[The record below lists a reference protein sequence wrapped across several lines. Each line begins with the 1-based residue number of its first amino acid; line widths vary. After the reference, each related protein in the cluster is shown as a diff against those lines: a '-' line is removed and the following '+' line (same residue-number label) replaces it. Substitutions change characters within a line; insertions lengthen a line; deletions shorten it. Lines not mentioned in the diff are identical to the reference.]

1 MKDIVL
7 FVLLGLGA
15 GAVIAGIAMAVVVTY
30 SGSGIINLSTGAVSM
45 VAAYTFWAVKSDYFH
60 FTLATPPAIVVTIL
74 VSVLVGVVGE
84 LLVFRPLRTSS
95 PLAKL
100 VASLGILLT
109 LQATILLWFGSPSKQ
124 IPSIFPTNFIKIF
137 GTSIP
142 ANRFW
147 MAGIV
152 VLIALALTALYRW
165 TRFGLATR
173 AAAENE
179 VYGMLAGLSPNQLS
193 MANTVVASALAG
205 AMGIIA
211 APLAQAD
218 SKTLVLFIV
227 PALAAALFA
236 AFTSLPIACLAGF
249 GIGIGQS
256 LMYYASTLSWFPTD
270 KGQPLP
276 GVQALLT
283 FVLLVIALSLRGAK
297 MPSRGE
303 LVEKRLP
310 FAPRPQR
317 LARPAVVLAV
327 VGVVLLVVLPFGY
340 RQALMLSLVGVVMCL
355 SLVVITGFV
364 GQVSLAQV
372 TLAGVCGF
380 VVSRLFVH
388 AGVGFP
394 WGPLAGSVAAV
405 VVGLI
410 VGVSAL
416 RVRGASLA
424 VVTLAGVIAIEQF
437 GFANSRWGAGPN
449 GSPVGQPKLFG
460 TSIGGDAS
468 FRGLDGKLPSPVL
481 GFVYL
486 VAVIALC
493 LLVSNLRRSVLGQ
506 QMLAVRANERAAA
519 AAGINVARVKIAAYA
534 ISSFI
539 AGTAGWMYAYNFGS
553 VSAARFGI
561 LIALGFVAFAYIG
574 GITMVSGAVI
584 GGLVATEGL
593 VPHFFQTILGIS
605 GNWTL
610 LVGGLILIVTLI
622 QNPEGVA
629 GTTYRKRQAAKRAT
643 AGSQRNEQPRADR
656 AVHRRRWSPSHER
669 CSVGARHHC
678 LLRRGARRRRCR
690 SRRRARPAGRPDRP
704 ERGRQDHLHRRRH
717 GIREP
722 PRQGRAGRRRRQR
735 LAAACPRPARS
746 GTDVAVDRA
755 VRRLVSAREPHRS
768 RPSIP
773 RC

>member
-1 MKDIVL
+1 MTTIAL

-30 SGSGIINLSTGAVSM
+30 SGSGIINLATGAVAM
-45 VAAYTFWAVKSDYFH
+45 VAAYSFWALKSDYFG
-60 FTLATPPAIVVTIL
+60 FTLATTPAVAVTIL
-74 VSVLVGVVGE
+74 VSVLLGVLSE

-100 VASLGILLT
+100 VASLGILLI
-109 LQATILLWFGSPSKQ
+109 LQATVLLWFGSPAKQ
-124 IPSIFPTNFIKIF
+124 IPSVFPTNIVKVF

-147 MAGIV
+147 MAAIV
-152 VLIALALTALYRW
+152 VLIASAFASLYRW

-179 VYGMLAGLSPNQLS
+179 VFGMLAGLSPNQLS
-193 MANTVVASALAG
+193 MVNTALASALAG
-205 AMGIIA
+205 AMGIVA
-211 APLAQAD
+211 APLSQAD
-218 SKTLVLFIV
+218 SSTLVLFVV

-236 AFTSLPIACLAGF
+236 GFTSLWIACLAGF

-256 LMYYASTLSWFPTD
+256 LMSYVSTLSWFPTD
-270 KGQPLP
+270 KGNPLP

-283 FVLLVIALSLRGAK
+283 FILLVLALSLRGASL
-297 MPSRGE
+297 PSRGE

-310 FAPRPQR
+310 AAPRPQR
-317 LARPAVVLAV
+317 LARPAVVLTA

-340 RQALMLSLVGVVMCL
+340 RQALMLSMVGMVVCL

-364 GQVSLAQV
+364 GQMSLLQV
-372 TLAGVCGF
+372 TLAGVAGF
-380 VVSRLFVH
+380 VVSDMFVH
-388 AGVGFP
+388 AHIGFP
-394 WGPLAGSVAAV
+394 WGPLAGSLAGV

-437 GFANSRWGAGPN
+437 GFANSKWGAGPS
-449 GSPVGQPKLFG
+449 GSPVGQPRLFG
-460 TSIGGDAS
+460 FRIGANAS

-486 VAVIALC
+486 VTVIALC
-493 LLVSNLRRSVLGQ
+493 LLVSNLRRAVIGQ

-519 AAGINVARVKIAAYA
+519 AAGINVARVKITAYV

-593 VPHFFQTILGIS
+593 VPHFFQSILHIS

-610 LVGGLILIVTLI
+610 LVGGLLLIVTLI

-629 GTTYRKRQAAKRAT
+629 GTTHRKRQAAKRA
-643 AGSQRNEQPRADR
+643 ASRADGQR
-656 AVHRRRWSPSHER
+656 APDPVIATGGPTAM
-669 CSVGARHHC
+669 VG
-678 LLRRGARRRRCR
+678 
-690 SRRRARPAGRPDRP
+690 
-704 ERGRQDHLHRRRH
+704 
-717 GIREP
+717 EP
-722 PRQGRAGRRRRQR
+722 
-735 LAAACPRPARS
+735 
-746 GTDVAVDRA
+746 
-755 VRRLVSAREPHRS
+755 
-768 RPSIP
+768 
-773 RC
+773 

>member
-1 MKDIVL
+1 MTDIAL
-7 FVLLGLGA
+7 FILLGLGA
-15 GAVIAGIAMAVVVTY
+15 GAVIAGIAMAVVITY
-30 SGSGIINLSTGAVSM
+30 SGSGIINLATGAIAM
-45 VAAYTFWAVKSDYFH
+45 VAAYTFWALKTDYFH
-60 FTLATPPAIVVTIL
+60 FTLATVPAVAVTIV
-74 VSVLVGVVGE
+74 VSVLVGVLSE
-84 LLVFRPLRTSS
+84 LLVFRPLRRSS

-109 LQATILLWFGSPSKQ
+109 LQATILLWFGSPSKR
-124 IPSIFPTNFIKIF
+124 IPSVFPNNIVDVF
-137 GTSIP
+137 GASIP

-152 VLIALALTALYRW
+152 VLFALALAALYRW

-179 VYGMLAGLSPNQLS
+179 VSGMLAGLSPNQLS
-193 MANTVVASALAG
+193 MVNTVLASALAG
-205 AMGIIA
+205 AMGIVA

-218 SKTLVLFIV
+218 SSTLVLFVV

-236 AFTSLPIACLAGF
+236 GFSSPVIACLAGF
-249 GIGIGQS
+249 GVGIGQS
-256 LMYYASTLSWFPTD
+256 LMSYVSTLSWFPTD
-270 KGQPLP
+270 KGNPLP

-283 FVLLVIALSLRGAK
+283 FVLLVVALSLRGAK

-303 LVEKRLP
+303 LVERRLP
-310 FAPRPQR
+310 AAPRPQR
-317 LARPAVVLAV
+317 LARPAVLLAV
-327 VGVVLLVVLPFGY
+327 VGVVLLIVLPFGY
-340 RQALMLSLVGVVMCL
+340 RQALMLSLVGMVVCL

-372 TLAGVCGF
+372 TLAGVSGF
-380 VVSRLFVH
+380 AVSYLFVH
-388 AGVGFP
+388 AHIGFP
-394 WGPLAGSVAAV
+394 WGPLAGSVAGV

-437 GFANSRWGAGPN
+437 GFANSRWGAGPS

-460 TSIGGDAS
+460 TAIGGNAK

-493 LLVSNLRRSVLGQ
+493 LLVANLRRAVLGQ

-519 AAGINVARVKIAAYA
+519 AAGINVARVKITAYA

-561 LIALGFVAFAYIG
+561 LIALGFLAFAYIG

-593 VPHFFQTILGIS
+593 VPHFFQEILGIS

-629 GTTYRKRQAAKRAT
+629 GTTYRKRQAAKRA
-643 AGSQRNEQPRADR
+643 AAAMRSQREA
-656 AVHRRRWSPSHER
+656 
-669 CSVGARHHC
+669 GAPA
-678 LLRRGARRRRCR
+678 LATGGAKTMVT
-690 SRRRARPAGRPDRP
+690 
-704 ERGRQDHLHRRRH
+704 
-717 GIREP
+717 EP
-722 PRQGRAGRRRRQR
+722 
-735 LAAACPRPARS
+735 
-746 GTDVAVDRA
+746 
-755 VRRLVSAREPHRS
+755 
-768 RPSIP
+768 
-773 RC
+773 

>member
-1 MKDIVL
+1 MKDIAL
-7 FVLLGLGA
+7 FILLGLGA

-45 VAAYTFWAVKSDYFH
+45 VAAYTFWALRTDYFG
-60 FTLATPPAIVVTIL
+60 FAVASAPAVAVTIM
-74 VSVLVGVVGE
+74 VSVLVGVLSE

-124 IPSIFPTNFIKIF
+124 IPSVFPNNIVDVF

-147 MAGIV
+147 MAAIV
-152 VLIALALTALYRW
+152 VLVAFTLTALYRW

-179 VYGMLAGLSPNQLS
+179 VFGMLAGISPNQLS
-193 MANTVVASALAG
+193 MANTVLASALAG
-205 AMGIIA
+205 AMGIVA

-218 SKTLVLFIV
+218 SSTLVLFVV

-236 AFTSLPIACLAGF
+236 GFTSIGIACLAGF
-249 GIGIGQS
+249 GVGIGQS
-256 LMYYASTLSWFPTD
+256 LMSYVSTLSWFPTD
-270 KGQPLP
+270 KGNPLP

-283 FVLLVIALSLRGAK
+283 FALLVLALSLRGRSL
-297 MPSRGE
+297 PTRGE

-310 FAPRPQR
+310 AAPRPQR
-317 LARPAVVLAV
+317 LARPAVLLAV

-340 RQALMLSLVGVVMCL
+340 RQSLMLSLVGMVVCL

-372 TLAGVCGF
+372 TLAGVSGF
-380 VVSRLFVH
+380 VVSHLFVR
-388 AGVGFP
+388 AGIGFP

-437 GFANSRWGAGPN
+437 GFASSRWGAGAT
-449 GSPVGQPKLFG
+449 GSPVGQPTLFG
-460 TSIGGDAS
+460 VAIGGNAS
-468 FRGLDGKLPSPVL
+468 FRGLDDKLPSPVL

-486 VAVIALC
+486 VGVIALC

-519 AAGINVARVKIAAYA
+519 AAGINVARVKITAYA

-629 GTTYRKRQAAKRAT
+629 GTTYRKRHAAKHAT
-643 AGSQRNEQPRADR
+643 TA
-656 AVHRRRWSPSHER
+656 PST
-669 CSVGARHHC
+669 
-678 LLRRGARRRRCR
+678 
-690 SRRRARPAGRPDRP
+690 
-704 ERGRQDHLHRRRH
+704 
-717 GIREP
+717 
-722 PRQGRAGRRRRQR
+722 R
-735 LAAACPRPARS
+735 LASSPAPAS
-746 GTDVAVDRA
+746 GGPATMA
-755 VRRLVSAREPHRS
+755 PK
-768 RPSIP
+768 P
-773 RC
+773 

>member
-30 SGSGIINLSTGAVSM
+30 SGSGIINLATGAVSM

-60 FTLATPPAIVVTIL
+60 FTLATPPAIVVTVL

-100 VASLGILLT
+100 VASLGVLLT
-109 LQATILLWFGSPSKQ
+109 LQATILLWFGSRSKQ
-124 IPSIFPTNFIKIF
+124 IPSVFPTNFIKVF
-137 GTSIP
+137 GRSIP
-142 ANRFW
+142 ANRIW
-147 MAGIV
+147 MAAIV

-193 MANTVVASALAG
+193 MANTVVASAFAG

-218 SKTLVLFIV
+218 SSTLVLFIV

-236 AFTSLPIACLAGF
+236 AFTSIPIACLAGF

-270 KGQPLP
+270 RGQTLP

-283 FVLLVIALSLRGAK
+283 FVLLVVALSLRGARL
-297 MPSRGE
+297 PVRGE

-310 FAPRPQR
+310 AAPRPKR
-317 LARPAVVLAV
+317 LARPAVLLAV

-340 RQALMLSLVGVVMCL
+340 RQSLMLSLVGVVMCL

-372 TLAGVCGF
+372 TLAGVSGF
-380 VVSRLFVH
+380 VVSHLFVH
-388 AGVGFP
+388 ADIGFP
-394 WGPLAGSVAAV
+394 WGPLAGSVAGV

-437 GFANSRWGAGPN
+437 GFANSRWGAGQS

-460 TSIGGDAS
+460 TSIGGNAS
-468 FRGLDGKLPSPVL
+468 FRGLDNKLPSPVL

-493 LLVSNLRRSVLGQ
+493 LLVGNLRRSVLGQ

-519 AAGINVARVKIAAYA
+519 AAGINVARVKITAYA

-629 GTTYRKRQAAKRAT
+629 GTAWRKKHLK
-643 AGSQRNEQPRADR
+643 E
-656 AVHRRRWSPSHER
+656 
-669 CSVGARHHC
+669 
-678 LLRRGARRRRCR
+678 LARRN
-690 SRRRARPAGRPDRP
+690 SNAAGRSATG
-704 ERGRQDHLHRRRH
+704 EL
-717 GIREP
+717 
-722 PRQGRAGRRRRQR
+722 QGTAVAG
-735 LAAACPRPARS
+735 
-746 GTDVAVDRA
+746 
-755 VRRLVSAREPHRS
+755 E
-768 RPSIP
+768 
-773 RC
+773 

>member
-1 MKDIVL
+1 MEDVVL

-30 SGSGIINLSTGAVSM
+30 RGSGIINLAIGAVSM
-45 VAAYTFWAVKSDYFH
+45 VAAYLFWSLRSDYFGV
-60 FTLATPPAIVVTIL
+60 TLPTAPAVAVTML
-74 VSVLVGVVGE
+74 GAVMVGVLSE

-109 LQATILLWFGSPSKQ
+109 LQATMLLWFGSASKP
-124 IPSIFPTNFIKIF
+124 IPSVFPTDIVELFDA
-137 GTSIP
+137 SLP

-147 MAGIV
+147 MAGVV
-152 VLIALALTALYRW
+152 VLMALALGALFRW

-173 AAAENE
+173 AASENE
-179 VYGMLAGLSPNQLS
+179 VFGMFAGLSPNQLS
-193 MANTVVASALAG
+193 MANTVLASAVAG
-205 AMGIIA
+205 AMGIVA

-218 SKTLVLFIV
+218 STTLVFFIV

-236 AFTSLPIACLAGF
+236 GFTSLSIACIAGF
-249 GIGIGQS
+249 AVGVGQS
-256 LMYYASTLSWFPTD
+256 LMYWASTLSWFPTD
-270 KGQPLP
+270 RGNPLP

-283 FVLLVIALSLRGAK
+283 FLLLVFALSLRGARL
-297 MPSRGE
+297 PSRGE

-310 FAPRPQR
+310 LAPRPQR
-317 LARPAVVLAV
+317 LARPAAVLAV
-327 VGVVLLVVLPFGY
+327 VGVVLLIVLPFGY
-340 RQALMLSLVGVVMCL
+340 RQALMLSLVGIVVCL

-372 TLAGVCGF
+372 TLAGVAGF
-380 VVSRLFVH
+380 AVSHMIVR

-394 WGPLAGSVAAV
+394 WGPLVGSLAGV

-410 VGVSAL
+410 VGASAL

-424 VVTLAGVIAIEQF
+424 VVTLAGVVAIEQF
-437 GFANSRWGAGPN
+437 GFANSRWGAGAS
-449 GSPVGQPKLFG
+449 GSPVEQPALFG
-460 TSIGGDAS
+460 FDIGSSAG
-468 FRGLDGKLPSPVL
+468 FRGLDGKVPSPVL
-481 GFVYL
+481 GFLYL
-486 VAVIALC
+486 LVVIALC
-493 LLVSNLRRSVLGQ
+493 LLVAQLRRSVLGQ

-519 AAGINVARVKIAAYA
+519 ATGVNVARVKITAYA

-593 VPHFFQTILGIS
+593 VPYFFQTQLNIS

-629 GTTYRKRQAAKRAT
+629 GTTYRRRQAK
-643 AGSQRNEQPRADR
+643 
-656 AVHRRRWSPSHER
+656 
-669 CSVGARHHC
+669 
-678 LLRRGARRRRCR
+678 
-690 SRRRARPAGRPDRP
+690 RRAAIAAAAAASS
-704 ERGRQDHLHRRRH
+704 EQAT
-717 GIREP
+717 
-722 PRQGRAGRRRRQR
+722 GRA
-735 LAAACPRPARS
+735 P
-746 GTDVAVDRA
+746 VDSESMSMA
-755 VRRLVSAREPHRS
+755 DP
-768 RPSIP
+768 
-773 RC
+773 

>member
-1 MKDIVL
+1 MTDIAL
-7 FVLLGLGA
+7 FILLGLGA

-30 SGSGIINLSTGAVSM
+30 SGSGIINLSTGAVAM
-45 VAAYTFWAVKSDYFH
+45 VAAYSFWALKTDYFG
-60 FTLATPPAIVVTIL
+60 FTLATAPAIAVTIVL
-74 VSVLVGVVGE
+74 SVLVGVLSE

-100 VASLGILLT
+100 VASLGILLI
-109 LQATILLWFGSPSKQ
+109 LQATVLLWFGSASKQ
-124 IPSIFPTNFIKIF
+124 IPSVFPTNIVDVF
-137 GTSIP
+137 GATIP

-147 MAGIV
+147 MAAIV
-152 VLIALALTALYRW
+152 VLIALALTGLYRW

-193 MANTVVASALAG
+193 MANTVIASALAG
-205 AMGIIA
+205 AMGIVA

-218 SKTLVLFIV
+218 SNTLVLFVV

-236 AFTSLPIACLAGF
+236 GFTSLGIACLAGF
-249 GIGIGQS
+249 GVGIGQS
-256 LMYYASTLSWFPTD
+256 LMSYVATLSWFPTD
-270 KGQPLP
+270 DGNPLP

-283 FVLLVIALSLRGAK
+283 FLLLVFALSLRGASL
-297 MPSRGE
+297 PTRGE

-310 FAPRPQR
+310 SAPRPQR
-317 LARPAVVLAV
+317 LARPAVLLAV
-327 VGVVLLVVLPFGY
+327 VGVALLVVLPFGY
-340 RQALMLSLVGVVMCL
+340 RQALMLSMVGMVVCL

-364 GQVSLAQV
+364 GQMSLAQV
-372 TLAGVCGF
+372 TLAGVSGF
-380 VVSRLFVH
+380 VVSHMFVK
-388 AGVGFP
+388 AGIGFP
-394 WGPLAGSVAAV
+394 WGPLAGSVAGV

-437 GFANSRWGAGPN
+437 GFANSTWGAGPR
-449 GSPVGQPKLFG
+449 GSPVGQPRLFG
-460 TSIGGDAS
+460 VDLGGNAS

-493 LLVSNLRRSVLGQ
+493 LLVSNLRRAVLGQ

-519 AAGINVARVKIAAYA
+519 AAGINVARVKITAYA

-593 VPHFFQTILGIS
+593 VPHFFQEILGIS

-629 GTTYRKRQAAKRAT
+629 GTTYRKRQAAKKRAAGAADDDERANNAGLATGGAT
-643 AGSQRNEQPRADR
+643 AMVSEQ
-656 AVHRRRWSPSHER
+656 
-669 CSVGARHHC
+669 
-678 LLRRGARRRRCR
+678 
-690 SRRRARPAGRPDRP
+690 
-704 ERGRQDHLHRRRH
+704 
-717 GIREP
+717 
-722 PRQGRAGRRRRQR
+722 
-735 LAAACPRPARS
+735 
-746 GTDVAVDRA
+746 
-755 VRRLVSAREPHRS
+755 
-768 RPSIP
+768 
-773 RC
+773 